1 MIIFGNDTEIVTAR
15 RAGGYYSSSDNAPRT
30 ALARHMPWHAIA
42 PTDKVLSFA
51 NVLHVHRNHSG
62 RALFDRCFPGENKRC
77 SSGRCCDPR
86 MLRSPGATVSL
97 LTNAVGVRAV
107 LEYDDCRTSCAGKYP
122 ACYVPLRQCSDGGPN
137 KGSHQGCSSRRSEA
151 YCIAHKK
158 AKCGGVCKNHC
169 EPKLYVNGARLPL
182 PAVSTR
188 DRYDGLVTLDLLAV
202 SGLRERRID
211 MVMPWGG
218 EVRFASLQ
226 LRTDSPEE
234 LSLRR
239 APTPRFTYV
248 AYGDSITGGSC
259 AETPYPELIGR
270 LNGWNALNLG
280 LNGLAISPSHGAA
293 VGAIAAP
300 NDLVSVLIGTNN
312 QHTCDIATPFGEFL
326 DGLRSKNP
334 SASVVVVTPLVRN
347 DEGTSNATWGNGRCI
362 TVEEHREQLRSVVR
376 VRQASDR
383 HLHLVEGKTLLSL
396 DQLVDGVHPRDGS
409 AMNQIAVKLNAE
421 FHQLK
426 LASRFTCYAEHHP
439 DLRRAHCQDVD
450 LARCNYVA
458 LMDHWERAGR
468 KEGRTIDCSPRHS
481 DADRTAFKVV
491 AHGARRNARRN
502 QTNDGGESML
512 SVAGLPPGLT
522 AGALLAAI
530 AVVAQLVSH
539 RGGAG
544 RTRRTTASAPSSS
557 VRTLH

>member
-1 MIIFGNDTEIVTAR
+1 MFASTRSARHTAR
-15 RAGGYYSSSDNAPRT
+15 D
-30 ALARHMPWHAIA
+30 MPWHAIA

-62 RALFDRCFPGENKRC
+62 RALFDRCFPGEERC
-77 SSGRCCDPR
+77 GSGRCCDPR

-122 ACYVPLRQCSDGGPN
+122 ACYVPLRQCSDGGPT
-137 KGSHQGCSSRRSEA
+137 GSHRGCSSRRSEA
-151 YCIAHKK
+151 YCIEHKK
-158 AKCGGVCKNHC
+158 AKCGGTCKNHC

-182 PAVSTR
+182 PAESSR

-259 AETPYPELIGR
+259 ADTPYPELIGR

-280 LNGLAISPSHGAA
+280 LTGLAISPSHGAV

-300 NDLVSVLIGTNN
+300 NDLVSVLIGTND
-312 QHTCDIATPFGEFL
+312 QHTCDIASPFGEFL

-334 SASVVVVTPLVRN
+334 SVSVVVVTPLVRN
-347 DEGTSNATWGNGRCI
+347 DEGTSNATWGNGRCT

-409 AMNQIAVKLNAE
+409 AMNQIALKLNAE

-439 DLRRAHCQDVD
+439 DLRRAHCQDD

-481 DADRTAFKVV
+481 DGDRTAFKVV
-491 AHGARRNARRN
+491 AHGARRNARKEP
-502 QTNDGGESML
+502 DK
-512 SVAGLPPGLT
+512 
-522 AGALLAAI
+522 
-530 AVVAQLVSH
+530 
-539 RGGAG
+539 
-544 RTRRTTASAPSSS
+544 
-557 VRTLH
+557 

>member
-1 MIIFGNDTEIVTAR
+1 
-15 RAGGYYSSSDNAPRT
+15 
-30 ALARHMPWHAIA
+30 MPWHAIA

-51 NVLHVHRNHSG
+51 NVLHVHRNHTG
-62 RALFDRCFPGENKRC
+62 RALFDRCFPGEERC

-122 ACYVPLRQCSDGGPN
+122 ACYVPLRQCSDGGPT
-137 KGSHQGCSSRRSEA
+137 GSHRGCSSRRSEA
-151 YCIAHKK
+151 YCIEHKK
-158 AKCGGVCKNHC
+158 AKCGGTCKNHC

-182 PAVSTR
+182 PAESSR

-259 AETPYPELIGR
+259 ADTPYPELIGR

-280 LNGLAISPSHGAA
+280 LTGLAVSPSHGAV

-312 QHTCDIATPFGEFL
+312 QHTCDIASPFGEFL

-334 SASVVVVTPLVRN
+334 SVSVVVVTPLARN
-347 DEGTSNATWGNGRCI
+347 DEGTSNATWGNGRCT
-362 TVEEHREQLRSVVR
+362 TVEQHREQLRSVVR

-409 AMNQIAVKLNAE
+409 AMNQIALKLNAE

-439 DLRRAHCQDVD
+439 DLRRAHCQDD
-450 LARCNYVA
+450 LARCNYPA

-468 KEGRTIDCSPRHS
+468 REGRTIDCSPRHS

-502 QTNDGGESML
+502 QTNDRGESKL
-512 SVAGLPPGLT
+512 SVAQAGLPPGLT
-522 AGALLAAI
+522 VGALLAAAAL
-530 AVVAQLVSH
+530 AVVAQLVCH
-539 RGGAG
+539 RCGVCLCGMGAHAAQD
-544 RTRRTTASAPSSS
+544 R
-557 VRTLH
+557 